1 MRKVIFL
8 EKSLHELKQYKN
20 TEPKLVFKILELI
33 QDINKTPFEGLG
45 KPEPLKGK
53 MQGYWSRRNWPLIKC
68 RLFAMTL
75 NIQVNTSRLLRW
87 WNLNIFEI

>member
-8 EKSLHELKQYKN
+8 EKSLDELKQYKN

-53 MQGYWSRRNWPLIKC
+53 MQGYWSRRISDVHRLVYSVTDQEIKIFTC
-68 RLFAMTL
+68 RSHYQEL
-75 NIQVNTSRLLRW
+75 
-87 WNLNIFEI
+87 